1 MKKREISHA
10 EMEAHVEDGG
20 GPARAARQRRLGR
33 GMPRDRIAALCDP
46 GSFVE
51 LQRYVRHDLAHAS
64 ELLAAQQHPGDGVV
78 CGVGTVDGRPVAV
91 VAHDPTVLR
100 GSIGR
105 TGAGKICR
113 LLVLAAERRL
123 PVVTLADS
131 DGARVPEGMDA
142 IFANSELLR
151 RTVEL
156 RGVVPQITVACGL
169 CVGVAAYAAALNDLV
184 CMVAGQSFMFVTGP
198 KVTKVATGEDVAIED
213 LGGPELHARKTGSC
227 HAIVPDEASGIA
239 WARRL
244 LAFLPGLPGAGSD
257 RAAPDAA
264 ERETPALETLVPV
277 EPRRA
282 YDVRKVVAELFDSDS
297 VLEVAPLFAPS
308 LLTFFARLDGRPVAV
323 LASQPMHHGG
333 VLDGVSSRKGAAQLR
348 RARAWD
354 LPVVTL
360 VDVPG
365 YRPGKKEEEAG
376 ILPFGAE
383 LIAAYGEARGRVPL
397 IAFLLRKSFGGGNV
411 LASGADVRLALPS
424 ARVAPMGVD
433 AALEVELGPL
443 LEGADD
449 ESRAARERAREE
461 WLDEH
466 DHVWS
471 PAESGYV
478 DEVIAPAQARR
489 ALVRTLRALCSLPPS
504 RGPTGTIA
512 GGR

>member
-1 MKKREISHA
+1 MKKREIPHA
-10 EMEAHVEDGG
+10 QMEAHVEDGG

-33 GMPRDRIAALCDP
+33 GMARERISALCDP

-51 LQRYVRHDLAHAS
+51 LQRYALHDLAHTS
-64 ELLAAQQHPGDGVV
+64 EVLAANRHPSDGVV
-78 CGVGTVDGRPVAV
+78 CGIGTVGGRSVAV

-142 IFANSELLR
+142 IFANGELLR
-151 RTVEL
+151 RTTEL
-156 RGVVPQITVACGL
+156 RGLVPQITVVCGL
-169 CVGVAAYAAALNDLV
+169 CVGVAAYAAALTDLV

-198 KVTKVATGEDVAIED
+198 KVTKVATGEDVSIED

-227 HAIVPDEASGIA
+227 HAIVPDEATGIA
-239 WARRL
+239 WARQVLAL
-244 LAFLPGLPGAGSD
+244 LPRVGASTPAD
-257 RAAPDAA
+257 EARDPPD
-264 ERETPALETLVPV
+264 RETAALDTLIPAEQ
-277 EPRRA
+277 RRA
-282 YDVRKVVAELFDSDS
+282 YDVRKVVAELFDRDS

-308 LLTFFARLDGRPVAV
+308 LLTFFARLDGRAVAV

-333 VLDGVSSRKGAAQLR
+333 VLDGASSRKGAAQLR
-348 RARAWD
+348 RARAWG

-397 IAFLLRKSFGGGNV
+397 IALILRKSFGGGNV
-411 LASGADVRLALPS
+411 LASGADVRLALPR

-443 LEGADD
+443 LEDADD
-449 ESRAARERAREE
+449 DTRAARERAKEA
-461 WLDEH
+461 WLDQH

-471 PAESGYV
+471 PAESGYI
-478 DEVIAPAQARR
+478 DEVVAPPHARR
-489 ALVRTLRALCSLPPS
+489 ALVRALRGLAAD
-504 RGPTGTIA
+504 GPGAPFGVTA
-512 GGR
+512 R

>member
-1 MKKREISHA
+1 
-10 EMEAHVEDGG
+10 
-20 GPARAARQRRLGR
+20 
-33 GMPRDRIAALCDP
+33 MPRDRIAALCDP

-51 LQRYVRHDLAHAS
+51 LQRYARHDLAHAS
-64 ELLAAQQHPGDGVV
+64 ELLAAQRHPGDGVV

-156 RGVVPQITVACGL
+156 RGVVPQLTVACGL

-213 LGGPELHARKTGSC
+213 LGGPELHAKKTGSC

-239 WARRL
+239 WARRV
-244 LAFLPGLPGAGSD
+244 LAFLPEASSRGHTERGAS
-257 RAAPDAA
+257 DAA
-264 ERETPALETLVPV
+264 ERETPALESLVPV

-282 YDVRKVVAELFDSDS
+282 YDVRKVVAELFDTDS

-323 LASQPMHHGG
+323 LASQPLHAGG
-333 VLDGVSSRKGAAQLR
+333 VLDGISSRKGAAQLR
-348 RARAWD
+348 RARAWG
-354 LPVVTL
+354 LPVITL

-449 ESRAARERAREE
+449 ETRAARERAREQ
-461 WLDEH
+461 WLDQH

-478 DEVIAPAQARR
+478 DEVVAPAQARR
-489 ALVRTLRALCSLPPS
+489 ALVRTLRALGTS
-504 RGPTGTIA
+504 RTERDPAGTMA
-512 GGR
+512 GGG